1 MTKMTKEEARA
12 FDIEALE
19 EEERAEEGLPAFK
32 PKADGTDERKHPS
45 TSNNTPGADKD

>member
-19 EEERAEEGLPAFK
+19 EEERAEEGLPALK
-32 PKADGTDERKHPS
+32 PKSEASHERGCPNASKNP
-45 TSNNTPGADKD
+45 PVAGED